1 MQLLVLFAVVL
12 RELNINHS
20 FTLLPDTLHHR
31 LITLA
36 TIDTATVVMT
46 TTPAIDTDIRLSD
59 QGEKQASYVTKEVN
73 IVQMSDQ
80 KRNNF
85 LS

>member
-36 TIDTATVVMT
+36 TIDTATIITT
-46 TTPAIDTDIRLSD
+46 TTPAIVSDIRLSD
-59 QGEKQASYVTKEVN
+59 QGSVDMDKQ
-73 IVQMSDQ
+73 IV
-80 KRNNF
+80 
-85 LS
+85 

>member
-1 MQLLVLFAVVL
+1 
-12 RELNINHS
+12 
-20 FTLLPDTLHHR
+20 
-31 LITLA
+31 
-36 TIDTATVVMT
+36 MT

>member
-46 TTPAIDTDIRLSD
+46 TTPVIDTDIRP
-59 QGEKQASYVTKEVN
+59 
-73 IVQMSDQ
+73 
-80 KRNNF
+80 
-85 LS
+85 

>member
-36 TIDTATVVMT
+36 TIVMTTIITT
-46 TTPAIDTDIRLSD
+46 TTPAIVSDIRLSD
-59 QGEKQASYVTKEVN
+59 QGSVDMDKQIVYKCLTKN
-73 IVQMSDQ
+73 TTI
-80 KRNNF
+80 F
-85 LS
+85 